1 MYGIVYEKGALLG
14 LFFDLT
20 LRERTNGAITLLS
33 LIRTLTHK
41 FGPDRPFE
49 DSILFSE
56 IESVAGKDIR
66 PFLQTYFDSP
76 TEIPYAEMFAKIG
89 WKYIEEDSVQG
100 FSFSG
105 VRARM
110 DGSNLILNVR
120 KDDNALGAKQGD
132 TVIEVNDI
140 RVDQANEEFDIA
152 AEINDPDSE
161 SEITLKVKRGDDI
174 ITLKAKPKST
184 KKLDRSIIRV
194 DEAATEKQRT
204 FLKELLTK
212 Q

>member
-1 MYGIVYEKGALLG
+1 
-14 LFFDLT
+14 
-20 LRERTNGAITLLS
+20 
-33 LIRTLTHK
+33 
-41 FGPDRPFE
+41 
-49 DSILFSE
+49 
-56 IESVAGKDIR
+56 
-66 PFLQTYFDSP
+66 
-76 TEIPYAEMFAKIG
+76 MFAKIG

-105 VRARM
+105 VRARL

-140 RVDQANEEFDIA
+140 QVDQANEEFDIA